1 MFILLDQHN
10 KYVYSHHSIVS
21 NVRIE
26 FVAELN
32 VRFEFVATSINQENK
47 RHTD

>member
-1 MFILLDQHN
+1 MVKTKHN
-10 KYVYSHHSIVS
+10 KYVHFHHSIVS

-26 FVAELN
+26 FLVELN
-32 VRFEFVATSINQENK
+32 VRLEFVATSINQENK